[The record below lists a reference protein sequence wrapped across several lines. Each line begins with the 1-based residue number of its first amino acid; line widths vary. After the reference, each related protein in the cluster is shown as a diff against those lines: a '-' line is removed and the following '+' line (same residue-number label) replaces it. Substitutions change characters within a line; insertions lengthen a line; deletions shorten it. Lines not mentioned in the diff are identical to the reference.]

1 MPDKNF
7 QNTDIYQYEPALTR
21 PGRRQQVP
29 KAMMKRWN
37 LEKTIELEFA
47 IASEHYQRFRLE
59 ALKSADEE
67 GRYKIRLFDYDLFR
81 VTPTFSEH
89 PEGGSDHE
97 IQFASNLLVDGDEYQ
112 AASADE
118 ALQIAIDRMRKQLLV

>member
-1 MPDKNF
+1 
-7 QNTDIYQYEPALTR
+7 
-21 PGRRQQVP
+21 
-29 KAMMKRWN
+29 MKRWN